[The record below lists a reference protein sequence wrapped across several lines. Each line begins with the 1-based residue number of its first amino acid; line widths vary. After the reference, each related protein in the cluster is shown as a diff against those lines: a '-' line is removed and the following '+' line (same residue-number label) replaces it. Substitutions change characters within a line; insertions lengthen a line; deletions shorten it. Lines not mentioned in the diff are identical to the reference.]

1 MNDATT
7 PAKPALSHR
16 RKAGEPMILVEFL
29 DGPEGDQALHD
40 LVRALGRHMARRL
53 FAPTN
58 RNGAGADASH
68 ARDE

>member
-1 MNDATT
+1 MNDGTT

-16 RKAGEPMILVEFL
+16 RKAGEPVILVEFL
-29 DGPEGDQALHD
+29 DGPEGDQVLQD

-53 FAPTN
+53 FAPA
-58 RNGAGADASH
+58 NGNAAGPGASG